1 MAMIEITKKDYDDIE
16 AKMQKCIDN
25 LQENLNTIR
34 AGRANPHVL
43 DKIQVEY
50 YGAMSPLNA
59 VANIQVPEARMITLT
74 PWDPKMLKEIEH
86 AIQASDLG
94 INPTNDGKMIRLVF
108 PMLTEERRKDLV
120 KQVKIYGDETKV
132 VIRNN
137 RRDSIDKM
145 RAANKKKELTDD
157 LLKEFEEKVQKITD
171 KFTAEV
177 DNVCDK
183 KNKELMEI

>member
-59 VANIQVPEARMITLT
+59 VANIQVPEARMITIT
-74 PWDPKMLKEIEH
+74 PWDPSNLKAIEK
-86 AIQASDLG
+86 AIQSSDLG
-94 INPTNDGKMIRLVF
+94 INPTNDGKMLRLVF
-108 PMLTEERRKDLV
+108 PMLTEDRRKDLV
-120 KQVKIYGDETKV
+120 KQVKTYGEEAKV
-132 VIRNN
+132 VIRNV

-145 RAANKKKELTDD
+145 RAANKKKELTEDS
-157 LLKEFEEKVQKITD
+157 LKEYEDEVQKITD
-171 KFTAEV
+171 KFIKNV
-177 DNVCDK
+177 DDLCAK
-183 KNKELMEI
+183 KEKELMEI